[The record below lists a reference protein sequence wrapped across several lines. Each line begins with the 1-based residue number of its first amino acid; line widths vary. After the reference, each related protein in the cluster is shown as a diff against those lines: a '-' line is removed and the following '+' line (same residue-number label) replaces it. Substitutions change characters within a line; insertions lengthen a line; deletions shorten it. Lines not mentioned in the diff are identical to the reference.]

1 MELDSWR
8 PQNINID
15 KPLYIAVADALE
27 QDIRAGVLKP
37 GQKLPTQR
45 ELSEL
50 IGANLSTITR
60 AFRECELRGL
70 ISATVGRGTYVASDI
85 NVEVSLAPS
94 EEQRSDLLEMGLVL
108 PLYELD
114 KGTVTYIDSILPT
127 IDLNLLLRYTQ
138 PSGLL
143 IHRELGSAWVNR
155 FGLHTTSE
163 DILVTAGSQN
173 ALACC
178 LMSLF
183 NAGDHIAVDAL
194 TYPGIKTL
202 SSMTGIRLVP
212 IEMDEDGM
220 SPDALSVACRKGAI
234 RGIYLMPEVQN
245 PTTSSMTADRR
256 KQIAAIIKQ
265 YNLILIEDD
274 AYGYTGSLK
283 QTALSSLVPNHGI
296 YIAGISK
303 LLGAGFRISFAAV
316 PRRFKNQIEKAIL
329 NTIWMASPINAEIV
343 SKLLMS
349 GKGETIMETKRK
361 EASWRT
367 ALALEKL
374 SSYTIFSRAN
384 GFFLWLLLPY
394 EWTGRDFELSAREA
408 GVRVFCAEKFAVGSK
423 HVPSAVRISL
433 TGPETREDLR
443 QGLDILTGI
452 LSGGYRKSEI
462 IF

>member
-1 MELDSWR
+1 MEFDSWR

-27 QDIRAGVLKP
+27 HDIRSGVLKP

-50 IGANLSTITR
+50 VGVNLSTITR

-85 NVEVSLAPS
+85 NIEVSLTHY
-94 EEQRSDLLEMGLVL
+94 EEQQSDLLEMGLVL

-114 KGTVTYIDSILPT
+114 KDTVAHIDSILPT
-127 IDLNLLLRYTQ
+127 IDFNFLLRYTQ
-138 PSGLL
+138 PSGLSS
-143 IHRELGSAWVNR
+143 HREAGSTWVNR
-155 FGLHTTSE
+155 FGLHTTLE
-163 DILVTAGSQN
+163 DIFVTAGSQH

-202 SSMTGIRLVP
+202 SSMNELRLAP
-212 IEMDEDGM
+212 IDMDKDGM
-220 SPDALSVACRKGAI
+220 NPDALSVACRRGAI

-245 PTTSSMTADRR
+245 PTGSSMTADRR

-265 YNLILIEDD
+265 YDLILIEDD
-274 AYGYTGSLK
+274 AYGYTGNLK
-283 QTALSSLVPNHGI
+283 QTPLSALVPSHSI

-316 PRRFKNQIEKAIL
+316 PGRFKNSIEKAIL

-349 GKGETIMETKRK
+349 GRGESILEAKRK
-361 EASWRT
+361 EANWRT

-374 SSYTIFSRAN
+374 SPYTIASHAN

-394 EWTGRDFELSAREA
+394 GWTGREFELSAREA

-423 HVPSAVRISL
+423 QVPSAVRISL

-443 QGLDILTGI
+443 RGLDILIGI
-452 LSGGYRKSEI
+452 LARGYRKSEI